1 MKVITL
7 TINPALDK
15 SAKVDQVKPEQ
26 KLRCHSIVYQPGGG
40 GINISR
46 VLQRLG
52 VSSNCVFTAGGGTGK
67 HLNKLLQQD
76 HIKTEAIF
84 TAEPTR
90 ENFSVI
96 DTSTGF
102 QYRFGMPGTPL
113 TEDELELIKKTVADQ
128 LAEGDFLVLSGSLA
142 ENTPANF
149 YSSLIKGLSDKKV
162 KVILDSSGAALKESL
177 KENLFLIKPN
187 QNELAQLA
195 GKENLSLSELENC
208 AKDLINNGKL
218 EYAVVSLGAKGAFI
232 ASKSGIVHQQ
242 IPKVEV
248 KSTIGAGDSM
258 LAGIIYS
265 LIHGFPP
272 ETMLKWGVACGVSA
286 TMSEGTDLARMD
298 DVERVLEM
306 LG

>member
-1 MKVITL
+1 MKIITL

-15 SAKVDQVKPEQ
+15 SAKVDEVKPEQ

-40 GINISR
+40 GVNISR

-52 VSSNCVFTAGGGTGK
+52 VSSNCIFTSGGGTGK

-76 HIKTEAIF
+76 NITTETIF
-84 TAEPTR
+84 TAAPTR

-96 DTSTGF
+96 DSSTGF

-113 TEDELELIKKTVADQ
+113 TAEELETIKKTVIDQ
-128 LAEGDFLVLSGSLA
+128 LEEGDFLVLSGSLG
-142 ENTPANF
+142 EGTPANF
-149 YSSLIKGLSDKKV
+149 YATLIKELSDKKV
-162 KVILDSSGAALKESL
+162 KVILDSSGEALKESL

-195 GKENLSLSELENC
+195 GKENLSLVELEDC
-208 AKDLINNGKL
+208 ARDLINSGKL

-232 ASKSGIVHQQ
+232 ASKSGIVHQE
-242 IPKVEV
+242 IPEVTV

-265 LIHGFPP
+265 LIKGFSP
-272 ETMLKWGVACGVSA
+272 EVMLKWGVACGVSA
-286 TMSEGTDLARMD
+286 TMSEGTDLAKKE